1 MKNIWLIG
9 VGTIGI
15 EYTKVLKK
23 IGCNIIAI
31 GRGSE
36 SARKYQDETG
46 IEPIEGGL
54 DAFLSTLPT
63 PPSHAIIAVN
73 LQQLADTTLALIKY
87 GVKNILCEKPGF
99 NSPNELEQVYQCAK
113 SYKANVYYA
122 YNRRFYSSTLEAE
135 KIIEEDG
142 GILSFNFEFTEWA
155 HVIEKT
161 NYSKNILQNWFY
173 VNSSHVVDLA
183 FFIGGQPKEMK
194 CFSNG
199 ELSWHKPSN
208 FSGAGISEKNALFS
222 FQANWNAPG
231 RWYVE
236 FLTSKHRLYLKPL
249 ETLQIQDKG
258 SVKIEPVNID
268 DSLDKQYK
276 PGFYLETK
284 SFIEGNHSRLCSVA
298 DQYKHL
304 NSVYYKIMGMK

>member
-1 MKNIWLIG
+1 
-9 VGTIGI
+9 
-15 EYTKVLKK
+15 
-23 IGCNIIAI
+23 
-31 GRGSE
+31 
-36 SARKYQDETG
+36 
-46 IEPIEGGL
+46 
-54 DAFLSTLPT
+54 
-63 PPSHAIIAVN
+63 
-73 LQQLADTTLALIKY
+73 
-87 GVKNILCEKPGF
+87 
-99 NSPNELEQVYQCAK
+99 
-113 SYKANVYYA
+113 
-122 YNRRFYSSTLEAE
+122 
-135 KIIEEDG
+135 
-142 GILSFNFEFTEWA
+142 
-155 HVIEKT
+155 
-161 NYSKNILQNWFY
+161 
-173 VNSSHVVDLA
+173 
-183 FFIGGQPKEMK
+183 MK

-236 FLTSKHRLYLKPL
+236 FLTSKHRLYLKPM